1 MADTLFSNHTLFD
14 LDVILFNFFLEFVHG
29 DVVELKS

>member
-14 LDVILFNFFLEFVHG
+14 LDVILFNIFSKFVYG
-29 DVVELKS
+29 DVIEL